1 VRDAAHLRSLVE
13 DGRRAFGV
21 PGLSVALTDRERTLW
36 TDTLGEAELAGS
48 RPVEPGTL
56 FQIGS
61 ISKSFAALAVLR
73 EVERGRLELDVPV
86 TEYLPWFRLRAGTEH
101 VTLHRLLSHTAG
113 LVPGMDPTPSSLG
126 EALVLAR
133 TEARAPGAYRYSNA
147 AYAVVGLILERVT
160 GLPIGEALRQA
171 VFEPA
176 GMTAT
181 EAVVTNAL
189 RARSAVGYEPLDDSL
204 SWRPGAPLAAA
215 PWAETDSAA
224 GSISSTAED
233 LAAYARVF
241 LRDGG
246 GVVSAESLERMLTT
260 ASEPDQDGIGY
271 GYGMIVEAR
280 PEPAWIG
287 HGGSTPGF
295 TASLQIDRAAG
306 IGVAVLCNLGD
317 VGLFAPGRI
326 ADTLL
331 ETALAGGRE
340 DAPPARAWPETTSP
354 AGTQDDSIAPEL
366 RAYVG
371 HYRSHSPW
379 TPGFHV
385 LVRDGGLALRLPSFE
400 VFPLERRPD
409 GTFGVDDEVEGPSQI
424 EFGELI
430 DGRTARATCDG
441 IDLYRVSW

>member
-1 VRDAAHLRSLVE
+1 MRSIVE
-13 DGRRAFGV
+13 DGRRAYGV
-21 PGLSVALTDRERTLW
+21 PGLAVALTDRERTLW
-36 TDTLGEAELAGS
+36 AETFGNAELAGS

-73 EVERGRLELDVPV
+73 EVERGTLELDVPV
-86 TEYLPWFRLRAGTEH
+86 TEYLPWFRLRTGTDQ

-133 TEARAPGAYRYSNA
+133 TGARAPGAYRYSNA
-147 AYAVVGLILERVT
+147 GYAVVGLVLERVT
-160 GLPIGEALRQA
+160 GSPIGEVLRQA

-204 SWRPGAPLAAA
+204 PWRPGDPLAAA

-241 LRDGG
+241 LGDGG
-246 GVVSAESLERMLTT
+246 DVATAESLERMLTT

-271 GYGMIVEAR
+271 GYGMAVEAGTG
-280 PEPAWIG
+280 WIG

-295 TASLQIDRAAG
+295 TASLQIDRTAG
-306 IGVAVLCNLGD
+306 IGVGVLCNLGD
-317 VGLFAPGRI
+317 VGPFAAGRI
-326 ADTLL
+326 ADALRGD
-331 ETALAGGRE
+331 ALAE
-340 DAPPARAWPETTSP
+340 PAWPQATPSTGVDRD
-354 AGTQDDSIAPEL
+354 AVRAEL
-366 RAYVG
+366 RPYVG

-424 EFGELI
+424 DFGDLI
-430 DGRTARATCDG
+430 DGRAARATCDG
-441 IDLYRVSW
+441 VDLYRVSW